1 MTIEKLNIRLMEL
14 AKNIRTSFV
23 IEQISYRKYNLCLKF
38 FFKWNYTSKFDL

>member
-23 IEQISYRKYNLCLKF
+23 IEQISYRKYIKILLQMELH
-38 FFKWNYTSKFDL
+38 FKI